1 MHYFFL
7 LNRVGFMYSFMLF
20 LVTLYSVLS
29 ITAMPVRGMWDE
41 SSEYVQALWKG
52 TVRKQTGK
60 LSTHETEHVLT
71 AGTLEP
77 KLLETIGKAAERAVV
92 YAQKSV
98 GYDKKPVER
107 DNQPMSD
114 RPMQWEGKLMVL
126 ACRERQEFIELFSK
140 LKQGR
145 PHQDEKGAA
154 IHEKGK
160 TLVLLDASS
169 SQALPRTIIRAV
181 ELSGAATLTRRHDSL
196 PNWFATAY
204 GRTLAYR
211 FDAKAFTTER
221 GKVPY
226 WAAKVHVRDLMQEEN
241 GAVPVE
247 ALLPLQASLV
257 ECLAQSPNL
266 QEKWFLLL
274 DEVTYRGGN
283 LYSALE
289 EQGIKMEALQINWKD
304 SLWKQ
309 PESRSK

>member
-1 MHYFFL
+1 
-7 LNRVGFMYSFMLF
+7 MYSFLLL
-20 LVTLYSVLS
+20 LVTFCSVLS
-29 ITAMPVRGMWDE
+29 ITEMPVHGIWDE
-41 SSEYVQALWKG
+41 SSEYVQALWKN

-60 LSTHETEHVLT
+60 LSTHETEHVFT
-71 AGTLEP
+71 AGTAEP

-126 ACRERQEFIELFSK
+126 ACRERQEFNELFSK
-140 LKQGR
+140 LKQSR
-145 PHQDEKGAA
+145 PQQDEKGVA

-160 TLVLLDASS
+160 TLILLDTSTNQ
-169 SQALPRTIIRAV
+169 SQQRATIRAV
-181 ELSGAATLTRRHDSL
+181 ELAGAATMTRRHETI
-196 PNWFATAY
+196 PNWFATAF

-211 FDAKAFTTER
+211 FDAKAFATER

-226 WAAKVHVRDLMQEEN
+226 WAAKVHVRDLLQEDNSAIAAET
-241 GAVPVE
+241 
-247 ALLPLQASLV
+247 LLPMQASMV
-257 ECLAQSPNL
+257 ECLAQSPQF

-274 DEVTYRGGN
+274 DEMAFRGGN

-289 EQGIKMEALQINWKD
+289 EQGIKLEALQIAWKN

-309 PESRSK
+309 PEPRSK